1 MTTSVTGLGAA
12 TVLDRVAQLAEELA
26 RDHTRRQ
33 GARQLSHDDFD
44 AVAET
49 GFHKLVV
56 PTALGGAWTSTA
68 SSTRVLAGAL
78 AMLAAGDSSLAL
90 ILSMEPVALLIAGW
104 LTDIPIDQTDP
115 GWREQR
121 DHFLTLLAAEDTAWG
136 VLLAERGNKI
146 RATATRRVDGTWSI
160 NGEKLAGS
168 GWDYTSFMLTSA
180 VPDGE
185 DQPEAFVLDLR
196 DRDSLSGA
204 EISRAWDGHG
214 MTASGSHSIRL
225 TGMGAERIAWPGRD
239 AFITGAMS
247 TPMPAARLAPFVGI
261 VRAAMASTKQQL
273 EARGGI
279 RGSLEA
285 VEWAR
290 AQADG
295 WLLDQAFEGV
305 LRATETSC
313 SSAEFDLETKL
324 AKMAACELAESAL
337 RHASGAIGGSSY
349 SAFSPIGWWHED
361 VRALGLL
368 RPTLST
374 LVDDVGSRG
383 GQ

>member
-1 MTTSVTGLGAA
+1 MTTSVAGLGAA

-33 GARQLSHDDFD
+33 GARQLSQDDFD
-44 AVAET
+44 AVA
-49 GFHKLVV
+49 
-56 PTALGGAWTSTA
+56 
-68 SSTRVLAGAL
+68 
-78 AMLAAGDSSLAL
+78 
-90 ILSMEPVALLIAGW
+90 
-104 LTDIPIDQTDP
+104 
-115 GWREQR
+115 
-121 DHFLTLLAAEDTAWG
+121 
-136 VLLAERGNKI
+136 
-146 RATATRRVDGTWSI
+146 
-160 NGEKLAGS
+160 
-168 GWDYTSFMLTSA
+168 
-180 VPDGE
+180 
-185 DQPEAFVLDLR
+185 
-196 DRDSLSGA
+196 
-204 EISRAWDGHG
+204 
-214 MTASGSHSIRL
+214 
-225 TGMGAERIAWPGRD
+225 
-239 AFITGAMS
+239 
-247 TPMPAARLAPFVGI
+247 LAPNVGI

-273 EARGGI
+273 KARGGI

-285 VEWAR
+285 VEWAG

-324 AKMAACELAESAL
+324 AKLAACELAESAL

-361 VRALGLL
+361 VRAMGLL
-368 RPTLST
+368 RPTLNT